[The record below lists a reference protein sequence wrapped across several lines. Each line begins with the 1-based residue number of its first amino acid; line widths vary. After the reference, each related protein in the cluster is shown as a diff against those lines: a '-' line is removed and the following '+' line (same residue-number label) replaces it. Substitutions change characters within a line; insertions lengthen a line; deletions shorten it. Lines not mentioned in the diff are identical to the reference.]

1 LKADMN
7 LVGALEGMSAL
18 HGAVDVVRETSDLD
32 HEIDVVAW
40 NVPVPDGEQC
50 KNPVCHR
57 IFSIFGPPYTHRQLN
72 HWTHT
77 ALREMFGTVAIKPF
91 EQLVLIMQKGRVVD
105 SAGNDTY
112 LQPAKAKNLALPISS
127 TCCCA
132 AMPATCGAVSRSCD
146 CRPSCTTA
154 SSCTLRCCAFAAC
167 AIAGRASTMGTIPS
181 SGAACPKRRC
191 ASSDV

>member
-1 LKADMN
+1 MN

-18 HGAVDVVRETSDLD
+18 HGAFDVVPGTSNLD
-32 HEIDVVAW
+32 HDIDVVAW

-91 EQLVLIMQKGRVVD
+91 EQLLVLIMQKGRVVD

-112 LQPAKAKNLALPISS
+112 LQPAKAKNLALPISFVVGALNQIFYPE
-127 TCCCA
+127 TA
-132 AMPATCGAVSRSCD
+132 ARTQAWLRSLND
-146 CRPSCTTA
+146 PSLYERHLYTDYAHLDLFIGRDA
-154 SSCTLRCCAFAAC
+154 S
-167 AIAGRASTMGTIPS
+167 
-181 SGAACPKRRC
+181 K
-191 ASSDV
+191 DVYVPQAPLCIV